1 MLLNIYITEYDL
13 RGYVNVESDK
23 CKATIRWRHRIVD
36 IRLMTDYLI
45 MIYSIRDKRWVL
57 ENTTSVG
64 IVAEF
69 TYSQCI
75 LQPGRLFRFQIRSN
89 VSLTDPYETFYMD
102 SHSMYI
108 ILGMYWCILFLNKS
122 FKWTLASIHKTKQ

>member
-13 RGYVNVESDK
+13 RGYFNVESDK
-23 CKATIRWRHRIVD
+23 CKATFRWRHRIVD

-45 MIYSIRDKRWVL
+45 MIYSIRDNLWVL

-75 LQPGRLFRFQIRSN
+75 LQPGRLFWFQIRSN

-102 SHSMYI
+102 SPSMYI
-108 ILGMYWCILFLNKS
+108 ILGMYWCISFLKS
-122 FKWTLASIHKTKQ
+122 HFKWTLASIHKTKQ

>member
-1 MLLNIYITEYDL
+1 MV
-13 RGYVNVESDK
+13 GYFNVETDK
-23 CKATIRWRHRIVD
+23 CEATFRWRHRIVD

-45 MIYSIRDKRWVL
+45 MIYSLRDNQWVL

-75 LQPGRLFRFQIRSN
+75 LRPGRLFLFQIRSN
-89 VSLTDPYETFYMD
+89 VSLTDPYETFYTD
-102 SHSMYI
+102 SYSMYM
-108 ILGMYWCILFLNKS
+108 ILGMYWCVF
-122 FKWTLASIHKTKQ
+122 FKTHLKLTLASIRKTKP